1 MPHFECGAFNPPAI
15 SPRGQL
21 AFLERGRGE
30 FWLAVLIAAARRD
43 AEVRLATAC
52 TGLKWREYLAERFGK
67 SVPYF

>member
-1 MPHFECGAFNPPAI
+1 MVVRLSDSSLYWLSLMPHFVCGAFNLPAI
-15 SPRGQL
+15 SPRGEL

-52 TGLKWREYLAERFGK
+52 TA
-67 SVPYF
+67 